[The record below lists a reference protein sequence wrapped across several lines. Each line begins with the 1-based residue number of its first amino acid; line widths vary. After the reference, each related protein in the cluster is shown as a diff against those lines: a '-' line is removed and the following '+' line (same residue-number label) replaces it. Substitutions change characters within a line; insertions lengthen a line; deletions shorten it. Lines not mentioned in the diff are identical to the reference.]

1 MAASTPILRVDHVGR
16 SFDDGRIIGL
26 ADVTL
31 DFGREELVALH
42 GQSGSGKSTLIN
54 LMAGLDQPSTG
65 TVFFDGQASPT
76 PDQWTALRASRIGI
90 VFQDFNLLPT
100 LTAAEN
106 VEAAMFGRVHTARER
121 REIALARLED
131 VGVADCA
138 TRLPPQ
144 LSGGERRR
152 VAIARG
158 LANKPDILLADEP
171 TSNLDSVNGAQV
183 MELLV
188 ELHGRG
194 GMAMVIVTHDHG
206 LIDQCPRHVGLLDGR
221 VFEDVRRK
229 PKGARK
235 PGGRAA

>member
-31 DFGREELVALH
+31 DFGRDELVALH

-54 LMAGLDQPSTG
+54 MMAGLDQPTLGIVS
-65 TVFFDGQASPT
+65 FDGKPSPT
-76 PDQWTALRASRIGI
+76 PDEWTALRASRIGI

-100 LTAAEN
+100 LTACEN
-106 VEAAMFGRVHTARER
+106 IEAAMFGRVHSARDR

-158 LANKPDILLADEP
+158 LANEPDILLADEP

-183 MELLV
+183 MDLLV
-188 ELHGRG
+188 RLHGRG

-206 LIDQCPRHVGLLDGR
+206 LIDRCQRRIGLLDGR
-221 VFEDVRRK
+221 VVEDVRGK
-229 PKGARK
+229 PPTKRRGK
-235 PGGRAA
+235 AA